1 MKQILLM
8 LLTGCLLIILG
19 CASAPVKTDNI
30 KTDNSISYKD
40 VKVTGKY
47 FNPMLQTIY
56 IELKD
61 DGTFDDRFGRRS
73 TTGKYVVDGNR
84 VIFSP
89 KTGNTYEYV
98 IEGKSLIYKDGGRLT
113 RQ

>member
-1 MKQILLM
+1 MKKILLM
-8 LLTGCLLIILG
+8 LLTGSLFIILG
-19 CASAPVKTDNI
+19 CTSAPVKTDN
-30 KTDNSISYKD
+30 SVSYKD

-47 FNPMLQTIY
+47 FNLMSQAIY

-61 DGTFDDRFGRRS
+61 DGTFDDRFGNRS
-73 TTGKYVVDGNR
+73 ITGKYVVDGNR
-84 VIFSP
+84 VILTP
-89 KTGNTYEYV
+89 NTGKIYEYV